1 LNRSKKKYELQINTL
16 KMLNNFGHLKNASQ
30 SYIEIPSLSRRNS
43 YHQETTTNAARIQE
57 KKEPLITIG
66 GNVN

>member
-1 LNRSKKKYELQINTL
+1 
-16 KMLNNFGHLKNASQ
+16 MLNNFGHLKNASQ